1 MMPVLVKRSTPPVIA
16 PIRST
21 GERRA
26 ISASSTPCQ
35 LMAVPA

>member
-1 MMPVLVKRSTPPVIA
+1 MMPVLVKRSTPPVVA
-16 PIRST
+16 IRST